1 MSNVKTLHLKNPTFK
16 QYHFFVDMGP
26 DNFEILMNGT
36 SEDDARS
43 CVLTSLASHV
53 KEEIRN
59 IELVKSTIT
68 HKHD

>member
-1 MSNVKTLHLKNPTFK
+1 MTIHKLNPEPKFK

-26 DNFEILMNGT
+26 DSFEVLMSGS

-43 CVLTSLASHV
+43 CVLTSLSGHI

-59 IELVKSTIT
+59 IELVRSQIKYIL
-68 HKHD
+68 